1 MLVSASIVA
10 RLFITLS
17 GDSRSRPGGK
27 QEYFI
32 GGGLLM
38 IITLYLN
45 KALLKS
51 ISVKMVPHFRAP
63 FNTILEA

>member
-17 GDSRSRPGGK
+17 GDSRSRPGER
-27 QEYFI
+27 QECFI

-38 IITLYLN
+38 MITLFFN

-51 ISVKMVPHFRAP
+51 M
-63 FNTILEA
+63 ILMNFQNGASLSCAI